1 MLLLFMAVALS
12 CGMAVARA
20 GTVLVARTN
29 AQSCADA
36 VALAFVSGGANGPQ
50 QVAAVCGAV
59 IDAVS
64 RRGDTVHVEVTTEG
78 VRASSTA
85 GR

>member
-1 MLLLFMAVALS
+1 MAVALL
-12 CGMAVARA
+12 CGMAVVRA
-20 GTVLVARTN
+20 GSVLVARSR

-36 VALAFVSGGANGPQ
+36 VALAFVSGGPNDAGH
-50 QVAAVCGAV
+50 VARTCGAV
-59 IDAVS
+59 IDEVS